1 MSNSDFIISRPRS
14 GVTAETQ
21 ETVKVRV
28 VAPDYSDKVYE
39 MDRERAVQVI
49 RDLRYFFDITAVE
62 IM

>member
-14 GVTAETQ
+14 GVTAET
-21 ETVKVRV
+21 RV